1 MKAYSPS
8 EQLVK
13 QLAGLPDSPG
23 CYIFKDTLGEI
34 LYIGKALSLR
44 SRVRSYWSDISWRER
59 PKLAVMMPKVC
70 TIDTILTNSE
80 KEALLLEANLIRQ
93 KLPRYNCTLK
103 DDRRYPWLA
112 ITYDV
117 AYPRLVMIRDPVRF
131 KKDNPRAKV
140 FGPYVEAGQMWET
153 MRILRRVFPM
163 RQRKTPFFKDRPCM
177 NFHIGLCLAPCQKLV
192 EESYYDHMVKQVEMF
207 LAGRQTE
214 VIDQLKA
221 EMELASEKMEFEQAG
236 KIRDRLVA
244 LRTVVETQQVFFQS
258 NKVSHD
264 IVAESHTDKMMSVC
278 LMKVREGK
286 LIASESFA
294 IPLVEKTSWDEAY
307 QAFVDQYYTACED
320 IAIPQTILL
329 QHEVADM
336 DLLREFVSG
345 KADIAV
351 KVLVPQRGGKTDLI
365 EMALK
370 NAEHSLNQ
378 EVNRV
383 TEIDVKVART
393 LNSLKEGLGID
404 HLPNRIECFDISN
417 ISGTDNVASMVSFE
431 AAKPKKTEYRMFKIR
446 SVEGEPNDFA
456 SMKEAVGRRYSRL
469 LRENK
474 PFPDLIII
482 DGGKGQLGAAMEA
495 LGELELGDHKFT
507 IVGLAKKQEEVY
519 FPNRSMPV
527 YIPRRSEAL
536 HLLQAVR
543 DEAHRFAVT
552 FHRKLR
558 AKRVIASQLDVL
570 KGLGAKRR
578 KKLIDHFGSFEQI
591 KDATIEDI
599 QAVDGIPKKL
609 AEELYSFMQD
619 LKNKPKARPLT
630 VPGTFM
636 DVQNT
641 DSEEIV
647 PDQAPSMKLETKRSR
662 KSSSVTSSRTA
673 ARAEKSA
680 IKSAFGDEV
689 IAEIDGAA
697 PVAPATYNELE
708 TQAKIAMLA
717 AEDEEEYFAEDVE
730 PDEPRLED

>member
-13 QLAGLPDSPG
+13 QLSGLPDSPG
-23 CYIFKDTLGEI
+23 CYIFKDNLGEI

-44 SRVRSYWSDISWRER
+44 SRVRSYWTDISWRDR
-59 PKLAVMMPKVC
+59 PKLAVMMPKVSL
-70 TIDTILTNSE
+70 IETILTNSE

-93 KLPRYNCTLK
+93 KLPRYNVSLK

-117 AYPRLVMIRDPVRF
+117 AYPRLVMVRDPVRF

-163 RQRKTPFFKDRPCM
+163 RQRKSPLFKDRPCM
-177 NFHIGLCLAPCQKLV
+177 NFHIGLCLAPCQKMV
-192 EESYYDHMVKQVEMF
+192 EASYYDHMVKQVEMF

-214 VIDQLKA
+214 VMDQLRA
-221 EMELASEKMEFEQAG
+221 EMDAASESLEFEQAG

-244 LRTVVETQQVFFQS
+244 LRTVIEKQQVFFQS

-264 IVAESHTDKMMSVC
+264 IVAEAHTEKMMSVC

-286 LIASESFA
+286 LIASETFA
-294 IPLVEKTSWDEAY
+294 LPLLEKTSWDEAY

-320 IAIPQTILL
+320 VAIPQTILL
-329 QHEVADM
+329 QHELSDIDV
-336 DLLREFVSG
+336 LREFVSG
-345 KADIAV
+345 KAEIAV
-351 KVLVPQRGGKTDLI
+351 KVLVPQRGGKNDLI
-365 EMALK
+365 DMAIK
-370 NAEHSLNQ
+370 NAEHALSQ

-383 TEIDVKVART
+383 TEIDVKVQRT
-393 LNSLKEGLGID
+393 LTSLKEALGIAK
-404 HLPNRIECFDISN
+404 LPNRIECFDISN

-431 AAKPKKTEYRMFKIR
+431 SAKPKKSEYRMFKIQ

-482 DGGKGQLGAAMEA
+482 DGGKGQLSAAMEA
-495 LGELELGDHKFT
+495 LSALDLSEQQFS
-507 IVGLAKKQEEVY
+507 IVGLAKKQEEIY
-519 FPNRSMPV
+519 FPERSTPV
-527 YIPRRSEAL
+527 YVPRRSEAL

-558 AKRVIASQLDVL
+558 AKRVISSQLDAL
-570 KGLGAKRR
+570 KGLGAARR
-578 KKLIDHFGSFEQI
+578 KKLIDHFGSFEKI
-591 KDATIEDI
+591 KVASLAEIE
-599 QAVDGIPKKL
+599 ACPGVPKKL
-609 AEELYSFMQD
+609 ALELFNFMTD
-619 LKNKPKARPLT
+619 LKSKPVVKPDIVVGMVAEEVSAQAYQADVEKAAKNL
-630 VPGTFM
+630 V
-636 DVQNT
+636 
-641 DSEEIV
+641 EE
-647 PDQAPSMKLETKRSR
+647 
-662 KSSSVTSSRTA
+662 
-673 ARAEKSA
+673 
-680 IKSAFGDEV
+680 G
-689 IAEIDGAA
+689 
-697 PVAPATYNELE
+697 Y
-708 TQAKIAMLA
+708 
-717 AEDEEEYFAEDVE
+717 DEEFGAEDVE
-730 PDEPRLED
+730 PDEEHLPQPDDE